1 MKLRNSLW
9 AFALVFAAVSCSD
22 DFENPNKNGNQGNE
36 ANGETAKMKVIIN
49 TEMTTKAHGEEGD
62 GDEKG
67 TFEES
72 EVKNLNVFL
81 FEYDATT
88 AADKKILDEEA
99 VIVAKGYATVSNT
112 TDSDHPSDHGYQAS
126 IEVKFEEEDG
136 AADFAGKT
144 YGVIAVVNTG
154 NITEEFT
161 LGDEQ
166 NPVKISNLANYLQT
180 NLYNSTN
187 KNEFVMSS
195 HMMKDADTHESYVT
209 FPEVTNAQ
217 DVPTAYVF
225 VERLAAKIRISEYSD
240 AENFVYTVGSD
251 GDKVRLDNVA
261 IINQLT
267 SGSYL
272 LKRATKD
279 AMDELATGSEY
290 QLLIDEEYDESNGTK
305 ARFVL
310 DPWTSDKIATTVFP
324 ETGGPVWPT
333 FGTPTTPLEYG
344 NHIKEDSYK
353 TLFENIKNTNN
364 DNLKAK
370 TLYSEDADEQQENLL
385 LAYTMEN
392 TTNVENSK
400 NGFST
405 GALFKGSYYAKQVMD
420 ILKDEDNVGNNRSV
434 IPVDTEWGKETT
446 PTVEEDAPTFY
457 TYGIPELKYASLEAI
472 FAYALAKQVP
482 ENVFELTDEKEA
494 EKLMEGYYFFD
505 KLGNIYSE
513 DNDTKEAIDTLHIAT
528 FMNSKTFSSKSVD
541 DVFGYLDYLRRHLT
555 DNNTS
560 VTNDKDVLFA
570 DVKELDAKGGTSEI
584 ELKTFTEY
592 LESLSE
598 AKKYTNTGVKPYE
611 NGTCYYL
618 YWIRHEN
625 NGKNNVMGPM
635 EFAIVRNN
643 IYDLS
648 VSQISGLGLSEA
660 EVPNPE
666 TPDEDGDAK
675 INVVVKVKNWVV
687 RKNTDIIL

>member
-9 AFALVFAAVSCSD
+9 AFALAFVAVSCSD

-49 TEMTTKAHGEEGD
+49 TEMTTKTHGEEGD

-81 FEYDATT
+81 FEYDAT
-88 AADKKILDEEA
+88 AAANKNILNEEA

-126 IEVKFEEEDG
+126 IEVKFEEKDG
-136 AADFAGKT
+136 AADFSGKT

-154 NITEEFT
+154 NITDEFT

-195 HMMKDADTHESYVT
+195 HMMKDTDTHESYVT

-240 AENFVYTVGSD
+240 AENFVYTVGSA

-279 AMDELATGSEY
+279 AMDELATDSEY
-290 QLLIDEEYDESNGTK
+290 QLLIDEKYDESNGTK

-333 FGTPTTPLEYG
+333 FGTTPSTNLKYG
-344 NHIKEDSYK
+344 NHIKADSYGA
-353 TLFENIKNTNN
+353 LFESIKGTND

-392 TTNVENSK
+392 TTDVANSK

-420 ILKDEDNVGNNRSV
+420 ILKDDNSKPGYYRSV
-434 IPVDTEWGKETT
+434 KPVDTKWGKETT
-446 PTVEEDAPTFY
+446 PTVENNAPTFY
-457 TYGIPELKYASLEAI
+457 TYCIPELKYASLDAI

-482 ENVFELTDEKEA
+482 EKVFENETSEEEA
-494 EKLMEGYYFFD
+494 IKLMEGFYFFD
-505 KLGNIYSE
+505 KLGNTYT
-513 DNDTKEAIDTLHIAT
+513 DNGQTKEAIDTLHIAT
-528 FMNSKTFSSKSVD
+528 FMNSKTFLSKTVD
-541 DVFGYLDYLRRHLT
+541 DMFGYLAYLRKHLT
-555 DNNTS
+555 EDNTS
-560 VTNDKDVLFA
+560 ITKEVVFA
-570 DVKELDAKGGTSEI
+570 DVKELSDDDSAEN
-584 ELKTFTEY
+584 LKTFSEY
-592 LESLSE
+592 LKSDMGKEYY
-598 AKKYTNTGVKPYE
+598 KKSGIKSYE
-611 NGTCYYL
+611 NGECYYL
-618 YWIRHEN
+618 YWIRHEDN
-625 NGKNNVMGPM
+625 KKNNVMGPM

-643 IYDLS
+643 IYDLA
-648 VSQISGLGLSEA
+648 VSGISGLGLSGA
-660 EVPNPE
+660 DVPDPDA
-666 TPDEDGDAK
+666 PDEDGEAK
-675 INVVVKVKNWVV
+675 MNVVVKVKNWVV